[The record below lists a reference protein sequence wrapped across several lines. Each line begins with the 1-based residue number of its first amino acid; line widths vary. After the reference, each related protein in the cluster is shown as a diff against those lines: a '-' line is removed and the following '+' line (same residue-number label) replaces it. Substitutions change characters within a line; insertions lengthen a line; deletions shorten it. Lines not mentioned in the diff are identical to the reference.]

1 MSASFHAAMRDS
13 NTSMKLFTSSA
24 VYFAIVFGAG
34 FVFGTVRVMWLVPTV
49 GVRVAELT
57 ELPLMLAV
65 VFFAARWV
73 NRRFLTERDQSA
85 RLIVGVVAFALLLL
99 AELILGVTLGG
110 LTPKEVFLNHDPV
123 SGTAYYLSLCVF
135 ALMPWC
141 LGRMGRRGEASTVRR
156 TSMTETRVARVRRP
170 LQSAIH
176 WRSWSHSPGSR
187 RQRAYVIHR
196 SCAAGRSG
204 SARHLDA
211 VGCDR
216 VRGAR
221 LWRSSARDPRDL
233 PPLRRGSPFR
243 T

>member
-1 MSASFHAAMRDS
+1 MSVSLHGATRQP

-34 FVFGTVRVMWLVPTV
+34 FVFGTVRVVWLVPTV
-49 GVRVAELT
+49 GVRIAELT

-73 NRRFLTERDQSA
+73 NRRFLTERDQST

-141 LGRMGRRGEASTVRR
+141 LGRVGRRGAASF
-156 TSMTETRVARVRRP
+156 
-170 LQSAIH
+170 
-176 WRSWSHSPGSR
+176 G
-187 RQRAYVIHR
+187 
-196 SCAAGRSG
+196 
-204 SARHLDA
+204 
-211 VGCDR
+211 
-216 VRGAR
+216 
-221 LWRSSARDPRDL
+221 
-233 PPLRRGSPFR
+233 
-243 T
+243 

>member
-1 MSASFHAAMRDS
+1 MSASVHAARGDS
-13 NTSMKLFTSSA
+13 NTSMKLFTSST

-73 NRRFLTERDQSA
+73 NRRFLTERDQST
-85 RLIVGVVAFALLLL
+85 RLIVGVVAFALLVL

-123 SGTAYYLSLCVF
+123 SGTAYYLSLCAF

-141 LGRMGRRGEASTVRR
+141 LGR
-156 TSMTETRVARVRRP
+156 
-170 LQSAIH
+170 
-176 WRSWSHSPGSR
+176 
-187 RQRAYVIHR
+187 
-196 SCAAGRSG
+196 
-204 SARHLDA
+204 
-211 VGCDR
+211 
-216 VRGAR
+216 VRGVKEG
-221 LWRSSARDPRDL
+221 DPKL
-233 PPLRRGSPFR
+233 
-243 T
+243 